1 MKTTI
6 EGNYSSTRKYQNKE
20 GKEVLYTTIF
30 VEDEAVRIFGYDP
43 GTAIKRFDPV
53 KAVCDLRQTE
63 RGMMISIAK

>member
-1 MKTTI
+1 MKTTL

-20 GKEVLYTTIF
+20 GKDVLYTTIF

-53 KAVCDLRQTE
+53 KAVCDLRQTD
-63 RGMMISIAK
+63 RGAIFPLAK